1 MGRRKRKSRTDAGG
15 PAELASE
22 PPEPAELPDQA
33 ETAETAAP
41 EDELELLQNEVEELR
56 EKNLRLLADSRN
68 FQQRSQ
74 RDKAEALK
82 YAEADFAR
90 ELLVVIDDLE
100 RTLDSAKTAEDVE
113 AVADGVRIIYEHFLK
128 VLRSRGIEA
137 IEAEGRP
144 FDPSFHEALMQQP
157 SDEYP
162 AGTVM
167 QELARGYKMH
177 DRVIRASRVVV
188 SGGPV
193 QTAQPAEQ
201 TGEESQMESDEEQ

>member
-15 PAELASE
+15 PTELAGE
-22 PPEPAELPDQA
+22 RPEDQDQDQAEPAEAVP
-33 ETAETAAP
+33 P
-41 EDELELLQNEVEELR
+41 EDELQALRNEVEELR
-56 EKNLRLLADSRN
+56 EKNLRILADSRN
-68 FQQRSQ
+68 FQQRAQ
-74 RDKAEALK
+74 RDKTEALK
-82 YAEADFAR
+82 YAEAEFAR

-100 RTLDSAKTAEDVE
+100 RTLDSAKTAENVE
-113 AVADGVRIIYEHFLK
+113 PVADGVRIIYEHFLK
-128 VLRSRGIEA
+128 VLRSRGIEPL
-137 IEAEGRP
+137 EAEGRP

-188 SGGPV
+188 SGGP
-193 QTAQPAEQ
+193 AQAAQ
-201 TGEESQMESDEEQ
+201 TGEEGETESDEEQ

>member
-22 PPEPAELPDQA
+22 PPGPAELPDQA

-144 FDPSFHEALMQQP
+144 FDPSFHEALMQRP

-188 SGGPV
+188 SGGPA
-193 QTAQPAEQ
+193 QAAQPAEE
-201 TGEESQMESDEEQ
+201 TETESDEEQ

>member
-1 MGRRKRKSRTDAGG
+1 MGRRKRESRTDAGG

-22 PPEPAELPDQA
+22 SPEPAELPDQA
-33 ETAETAAP
+33 EPAETVGPA
-41 EDELELLQNEVEELR
+41 DELELLRNEVEELR

-68 FQQRSQ
+68 LQQRSQ

-100 RTLDSAKTAEDVE
+100 RTLDSAKAAEDVE

-128 VLRSRGIEA
+128 VLRGRGIEA

-144 FDPSFHEALMQQP
+144 FDPSFHEALMQRP

-188 SGGPV
+188 SGGP
-193 QTAQPAEQ
+193 AEGTRGESA
-201 TGEESQMESDEEQ
+201 TGSDEEQ

>member
-15 PAELASE
+15 PTELASE
-22 PPEPAELPDQA
+22 QLEPDEVQDQA
-33 ETAETAAP
+33 ETAEAVAP
-41 EDELELLQNEVEELR
+41 EDELQALRNEVEQLR

-68 FQQRSQ
+68 FQQRAQ
-74 RDKAEALK
+74 RDKAEVLK
-82 YAEADFAR
+82 YAEAEFAR

-128 VLRSRGIEA
+128 VLRSRGIEP

-188 SGGPV
+188 SGGPA
-193 QTAQPAEQ
+193 QAAQPAEE
-201 TGEESQMESDEEQ
+201 TGEESETESDEEQ

>member
-1 MGRRKRKSRTDAGG
+1 MGRRKRESRTDAGG
-15 PAELASE
+15 PAES
-22 PPEPAELPDQA
+22 PEPAELPDQA
-33 ETAETAAP
+33 EPAETVGPA
-41 EDELELLQNEVEELR
+41 DELELLRNEVEELR

-68 FQQRSQ
+68 LQQRSQ

-100 RTLDSAKTAEDVE
+100 RTLDSAKAAEDVE

-128 VLRSRGIEA
+128 VLRGRGIEA

-144 FDPSFHEALMQQP
+144 FDPSFHEALMQRP

-188 SGGPV
+188 SGGP
-193 QTAQPAEQ
+193 AEGTRGESA
-201 TGEESQMESDEEQ
+201 TGSDEEQ

>member
-15 PAELASE
+15 PTELAGE
-22 PPEPAELPDQA
+22 QPEPDEVPDQA
-33 ETAETAAP
+33 ETAEAVAP
-41 EDELELLQNEVEELR
+41 EDELQALRNEVEQLR

-68 FQQRSQ
+68 LQQRAQ
-74 RDKAEALK
+74 RDKAETLK
-82 YAEADFAR
+82 YAEAEFAR

-128 VLRSRGIEA
+128 VLRSRGIEP

-157 SDEYP
+157 SEEYP

-188 SGGPV
+188 SGGPA
-193 QTAQPAEQ
+193 QAAQPAEE
-201 TGEESQMESDEEQ
+201 TGEESETESDEEQ